1 MMAAVAIA
9 IVHIP
14 CQRKKA
20 YSLAEQCL
28 TNHLSRIGVL
38 NGKKGDN
45 TGCVL
50 GGRKDYAIIL
60 SFFLIFIWFFV
71 AIQAGFHLVGVI

>member
-1 MMAAVAIA
+1 MAAVVIA

-14 CQRKKA
+14 CQRK
-20 YSLAEQCL
+20 SLL
-28 TNHLSRIGVL
+28 TSRAVFDNHLPRIGVL
-38 NGKKGDN
+38 NDS

-50 GGRKDYAIIL
+50 GGREDYAIIL